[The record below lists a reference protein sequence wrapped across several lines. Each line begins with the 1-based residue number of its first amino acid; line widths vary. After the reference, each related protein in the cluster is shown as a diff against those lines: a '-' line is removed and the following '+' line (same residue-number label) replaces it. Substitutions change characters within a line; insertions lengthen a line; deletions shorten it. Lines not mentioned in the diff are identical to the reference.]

1 MTIYYIYGHIYV
13 VYTNTNEE
21 DNYFIRLL
29 ESLNVNKELN
39 MTE

>member
-21 DNYFIRLL
+21 DRQLFYKIIRI
-29 ESLNVNKELN
+29 SKCKQRARHD
-39 MTE
+39 